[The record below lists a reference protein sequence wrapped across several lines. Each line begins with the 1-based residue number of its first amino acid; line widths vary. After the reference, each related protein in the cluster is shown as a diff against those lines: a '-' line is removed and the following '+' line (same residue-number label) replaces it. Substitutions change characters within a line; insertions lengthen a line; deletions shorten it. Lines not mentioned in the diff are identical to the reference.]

1 MAREHWMYP
10 ILQVC
15 LQDEGDGGYTPV
27 PQTCFVSI
35 LSWPPQPWWDNTRSL
50 LCHLDHFVLC
60 AEGSA
65 YPVFV
70 FQVHVPLAVACACMH
85 AHACSR
91 CHLASP
97 GRRCLLSGCCEPGM
111 LMSSVTCLLML
122 LWGPLLCFFVPKLL
136 PLRQSGVS
144 GSVCSLPVC
153 TSLFLRLSVL
163 PPHPLDSLTF
173 RRAQPAPGT
182 GSFLT
187 PCRPLFSLPTL
198 PVSSHGVIF
207 SS

>member
-1 MAREHWMYP
+1 MAGTHLSPKRALFPSCPGHRSHGGTT
-10 ILQVC
+10 C
-15 LQDEGDGGYTPV
+15 LPQKV
-27 PQTCFVSI
+27 P
-35 LSWPPQPWWDNTRSL
+35 PRSL

-65 YPVFV
+65 YPVLSSKSMCLWLLRV
-70 FQVHVPLAVACACMH
+70 RAWCVLAR

-163 PPHPLDSLTF
+163 PPYPLDSLTF

>member
-1 MAREHWMYP
+1 MAGTHLSPKRALFPSCPGHRSHGGTT
-10 ILQVC
+10 C
-15 LQDEGDGGYTPV
+15 LPQKV
-27 PQTCFVSI
+27 P
-35 LSWPPQPWWDNTRSL
+35 PRSL

-70 FQVHVPLAVACACMH
+70 FQVHVPLAVACAYVR